1 MEDENYTDIFADFFF
16 FFFFAVA
23 LLFSFLFADS
33 SCP

>member
-16 FFFFAVA
+16 FFFFDVA